1 MKKILVTG
9 GAGFIGSYIVDLLI
23 EKGDS
28 EVYIFDNLDPQVHP
42 NSDKPEYLNKDAVF
56 IEGDVRNI
64 DALAKAVRNM
74 DQIYHMA
81 AAVGV
86 GQSMYK
92 ISKYVE
98 VNTTGT
104 ANLLDILTN
113 TKNHLEKLVVAG
125 SMSSYGEGRYDCP
138 LHGIV
143 NPPLRTDEQMELGDW
158 EVHCPECK
166 AVMQPLLTD
175 ENKPRDCNSIYAL
188 TKKDQEEMVLLWGKA
203 YDIPTT
209 ALRFFNVYG
218 PRQSLSNPYTGVCA
232 IFLSRLLNDQPPV
245 VYEDGRQTRDFI
257 SVKDIARASYM
268 AMNDDRANWEVFNV
282 AGGNHISI
290 KEIGDTLAR
299 ILGKEIETE
308 ITNAFRKGD
317 VRHCVA
323 DVTKI
328 KKTIG
333 FQPQIHFISGMQELA
348 QWTQSQKATDG
359 FKKAADELAAHGLV
373 VKRTK

>member
-1 MKKILVTG
+1 
-9 GAGFIGSYIVDLLI
+9 
-23 EKGDS
+23 
-28 EVYIFDNLDPQVHP
+28 
-42 NSDKPEYLNKDAVF
+42 
-56 IEGDVRNI
+56 
-64 DALAKAVRNM
+64 
-74 DQIYHMA
+74 
-81 AAVGV
+81 
-86 GQSMYK
+86 
-92 ISKYVE
+92 
-98 VNTTGT
+98 
-104 ANLLDILTN
+104 
-113 TKNHLEKLVVAG
+113 
-125 SMSSYGEGRYDCP
+125 MSSYGEGRYDCP
-138 LHGIV
+138 LHSIV
-143 NPPLRTDEQMELGDW
+143 NPPLRTDEQMEMGDW
-158 EVHCPECK
+158 EVHCPECG
-166 AVMQPLLTD
+166 AVMKPLLTD

-203 YDIPTT
+203 YNIPTT

-245 VYEDGRQTRDFI
+245 VYEDGKQTRDFI

-268 AMNDDRANWEVFNV
+268 AMNDERANWEVFNV

-333 FQPQIHFISGMQELA
+333 FEPEIHFRTGMYELA
-348 QWTQSQKATDG
+348 EWTANQEAADG
-359 FKKAADELAAHGLV
+359 FKKAAAELAAHGLV
-373 VKRTK
+373 VKREGK